1 MDNFPSPSSP
11 SSSFSSSTS
20 LTNIDHNHHHHHKST
35 STNIAYLS
43 DCFIGPPQERKK
55 GIVYSSKHLSVY
67 SLVLYIRK
75 TLLFR
80 FIV

>member
-1 MDNFPSPSSP
+1 MDNFPSPSSPSP

-20 LTNIDHNHHHHHKST
+20 LTNIDHNHLHKST